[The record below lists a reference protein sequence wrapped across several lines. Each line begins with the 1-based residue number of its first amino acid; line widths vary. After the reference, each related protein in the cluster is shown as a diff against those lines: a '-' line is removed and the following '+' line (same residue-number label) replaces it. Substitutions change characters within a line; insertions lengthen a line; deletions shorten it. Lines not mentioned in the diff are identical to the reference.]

1 MRAFWRICGRPW
13 QNRRITENVNEGS
26 GTVSRLLKE
35 DQLYEDIEQIVAN
48 VRTISTPLPAA
59 RAPLASC

>member
-1 MRAFWRICGRPW
+1 MAQI
-13 QNRRITENVNEGS
+13 RRITENVNEGS